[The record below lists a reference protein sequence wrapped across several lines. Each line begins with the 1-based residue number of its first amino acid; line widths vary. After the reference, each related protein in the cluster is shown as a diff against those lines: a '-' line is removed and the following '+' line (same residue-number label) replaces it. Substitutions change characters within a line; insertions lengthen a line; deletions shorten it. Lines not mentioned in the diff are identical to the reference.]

1 MAMPGELDILMWVIG
16 NSLVDP
22 CSMSKY
28 AILVRPGSTGKSTF
42 MNYVSDAL
50 GGCCDVLAPSVVYG
64 SYDLNTA
71 TTNKYCSQCMLVCSN
86 VDFEQHD
93 LNV

>member
-50 GGCCDVLAPSVVYG
+50 GAAVMYWHLVWCMAVMILTLPLPTS
-64 SYDLNTA
+64 TA
-71 TTNKYCSQCMLVCSN
+71 HNAC
-86 VDFEQHD
+86 
-93 LNV
+93 